1 MRLKVHPAPRADF
14 VILTYLDFWYAPVSS
29 SSLGQ
34 IIIWG
39 VFLGGEIEA
48 ESKSLGR
55 GGGKYIVLHLHSYSY
70 KISHPLQERYQS
82 SLWVFFKFRLFGML
96 GFCTT
101 DQTGMFRSAGKR
113 PPWGVFFFLSSRFCC
128 KHILTHSFLFFKLLY
143 ARIDGVPF
151 PPSPGGLFVCVFLA

>member
-39 VFLGGEIEA
+39 VFLGEEIEA

-55 GGGKYIVLHLHSYSY
+55 GGGGYIVLHLHSYSY

-101 DQTGMFRSAGKR
+101 EQVCFAVQVSVTLG
-113 PPWGVFFFLSSRFCC
+113 GVFFSFIPFLLQT
-128 KHILTHSFLFFKLLY
+128 HTHSFFFVLQV
-143 ARIDGVPF
+143 IICQD
-151 PPSPGGLFVCVFLA
+151 

>member
-1 MRLKVHPAPRADF
+1 MRLNAPRADF

-39 VFLGGEIEA
+39 VFLGEEIEA

-101 DQTGMFRSAGKR
+101 DQTGMFRSAGNR
-113 PPWGVFFFLSSRFCC
+113 PPWGVFFFFHPVSVANTYSLILFYSSWV
-128 KHILTHSFLFFKLLY
+128 KLLY

>member
-39 VFLGGEIEA
+39 VFLGEEIEA

-55 GGGKYIVLHLHSYSY
+55 GWEIYSSAFALLLLQNLTFLARKVSVIPMGFLQISFVWHVGILHS
-70 KISHPLQERYQS
+70 
-82 SLWVFFKFRLFGML
+82 
-96 GFCTT
+96 
-101 DQTGMFRSAGKR
+101 
-113 PPWGVFFFLSSRFCC
+113 
-128 KHILTHSFLFFKLLY
+128 
-143 ARIDGVPF
+143 
-151 PPSPGGLFVCVFLA
+151 